1 MEQPI
6 VKTATITD
14 VAEEEAGEED
24 ESARAQIFR
33 PLKFNNAAIVKIA
46 VEPAN
51 PSELPK
57 LLDGL
62 AFVMLLDWLIVH
74 DI

>member
-14 VAEEEAGEED
+14 VTEEEAEAAGEED

-57 LLDGL
+57 LLDGAL
-62 AFVMLLDWLIVH
+62 PFH
-74 DI
+74 QYRHR